1 MPLHIAIV
9 GSGPAGLYCAEKL
22 LRDAPAGAR
31 IDVIEKLPTPFGL
44 VRAGVAPDHQGTK
57 AVTRIFDRMFR
68 RGDQAIAFWGHVEA
82 GRDVTLT
89 ELRSLYDAVVIATG
103 APLDRRLG
111 VPGEDLPGVVGSG
124 AFVGWYNGQPDW
136 TELAPDLEHVRSAV
150 VIGNGNVAIDV
161 ARVLAKT
168 ADEMARS
175 DLDPEIGSHI
185 GRAPLATISIVG
197 RRGAADAHFSP
208 AELSELGRLAR
219 AAPVVI
225 AADLPPDPAADTPT
239 LKVLREFAAAG
250 QPSPDEKPVAIRFL
264 FGRRPAEIFGAP
276 ETGVAAIR
284 FERMRCSPDGGGY
297 LPTGE
302 VEELPADLVVS
313 CIGYGAVPCCTLAPA
328 AGGGVFVNED
338 GRIGDGLYVVGW
350 AKRGPS
356 GTIATNRAE
365 AHAVAQRLLR
375 EVGAGGSGKAGRAG
389 LEALLRQRGVDVVS
403 WARWERIDAREVE
416 QASAA
421 SSTTTGRPRRKFRTV
436 AAMLNASADIVALE
450 RPRADAD
457 APVSIGPATSAAN

>member
-22 LRDAPAGAR
+22 LRDAPGAR
-31 IDVIEKLPTPFGL
+31 IDVIEKLPTPYGL

-57 AVTRIFDRMFR
+57 AVTRVFDRMFR

-82 GRDVTLT
+82 GRDVTLA

-111 VPGEDLPGVVGSG
+111 IPGEDLPGVVGSG

-136 TELAPDLEHVRSAV
+136 TELAPRLEHVRSAV
-150 VIGNGNVAIDV
+150 VIGNGNVAVDV

-168 ADEMARS
+168 AEEMARS

-197 RRGAADAHFSP
+197 RRGAVDAHFSP
-208 AELSELGRLAR
+208 AELAELSRLAR
-219 AAPVVI
+219 AAPVVSV
-225 AADLPPDPAADTPT
+225 ADLPHDPAADTPT

-264 FGRRPAEIFGAP
+264 FGRRPAAIVGAP
-276 ETGVAAIR
+276 ESGVAAIR
-284 FERMRCSPDGGGY
+284 FERMRLSPEGGGGY
-297 LPTGE
+297 VPAG
-302 VEELPADLVVS
+302 VFEELPADLVVT

-328 AGGGVFVNED
+328 AGGAFVNED

-375 EVGAGGSGKAGRAG
+375 EVAGSGGDRAGRAG
-389 LEALLRQRGVDVVS
+389 LEALLRERGVDVVS

-416 QASAA
+416 QGAVAGAA
-421 SSTTTGRPRRKFRTV
+421 AGRLRRKFRTV
-436 AAMLNASADIVALE
+436 AAMLDASADIVALE
-450 RPRADAD
+450 RPPAA
-457 APVSIGPATSAAN
+457 APIPAGGASSGRRPA